1 MARWTAA
8 GCLAR
13 TAGTYLAASA
23 RDLADALLHPGMRTG
38 PDPHGDPPVRHED
51 PWEGYLNGDDDSAP
65 FDER

>member
-13 TAGTYLAASA
+13 TAGTYLAAGA
-23 RDLADALLHPGMRTG
+23 RDLVGALLHPGMRTG
-38 PDPHGDPPVRHED
+38 PYEHGDPPVRYED
-51 PWEGYLNGDDDSAP
+51 PWEGYLNGDDDAAP

>member
-1 MARWTAA
+1 MVRWTAA

-23 RDLADALLHPGMRTG
+23 RDLARALVHPDTR
-38 PDPHGDPPVRHED
+38 PAAHGDPPIPYED
-51 PWEGYLNGDDDSAP
+51 PWEGYLNGDDDDPP